1 MLKTSAKNL
10 YEVNIILKPTL
21 SDDEIEKNINQVE
34 TTIKNGGG
42 SVTKI
47 DEPVRRRFTHKIN
60 SVKDGYYISFL
71 FNAPAELP
79 NTLKRTLSISDD
91 VLRHII
97 VKKEG

>member
-1 MLKTSAKNL
+1 MIKTPTKNS
-10 YEVNIILKPTL
+10 YEVNIILKSTL
-21 SDDEIEKNINQVE
+21 SDDEIEKNVNMIE
-34 TTIKNGGG
+34 TTIKSHGGT
-42 SVTKI
+42 VVKI

-60 SVKDGYYISFL
+60 GIKEGYYISFL
-71 FNAPAELP
+71 FTSPTELP